1 MSKRRRRDRKEWL
14 ELLEACHRSGKS
26 VAEVARGAGGGAR
39 TPSWGRWKTR
49 GDGARGRRRARPRPE
64 AAVRM
69 LPVAIASVASATE
82 EGRVE
87 VRLGDASLRFPT
99 GTAAEYVGALLLE
112 LKVLAC

>member
-1 MSKRRRRDRKEWL
+1 
-14 ELLEACHRSGKS
+14 
-26 VAEVARGAGGGAR
+26 
-39 TPSWGRWKTR
+39 
-49 GDGARGRRRARPRPE
+49 
-64 AAVRM
+64 M